1 MINFLK
7 RKKANVKPIKDKYEE
22 CGIPPEAWGYIEC
35 GGYDPRKLCDDRIV
49 ARRIHKIVDDDTGEI
64 RYLLEK
70 ESPYEVFKDRILTKQ
85 EALKVISKW
94 KMETFF
100 DKIDNAPLG
109 NVSGIASWRCG
120 HDVWQDDAYWE
131 KQGS

>member
-1 MINFLK
+1 MRLFK
-7 RKKANVKPIKDKYEE
+7 RKQLIVEPPKDKYETY
-22 CGIPPEAWGYIEC
+22 GIDPMTWGYVEA

-49 ARRIHKIVDDDTGEI
+49 ARKIYKIEDDDTGEI

-100 DKIDNAPLG
+100 DKI
-109 NVSGIASWRCG
+109 
-120 HDVWQDDAYWE
+120 
-131 KQGS
+131 